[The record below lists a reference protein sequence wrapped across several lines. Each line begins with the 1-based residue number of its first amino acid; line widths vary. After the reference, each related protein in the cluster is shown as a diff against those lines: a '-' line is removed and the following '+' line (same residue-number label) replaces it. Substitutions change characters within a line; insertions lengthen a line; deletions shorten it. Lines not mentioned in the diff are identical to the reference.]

1 MSSMSLTSDQI
12 IDITSYINA
21 YRAKHSAPPLKWNS
35 TIASFSQQW
44 SDYLLSK
51 NLFQHSGSQLYGENL
66 AYFEGY
72 GSDLINLIKMSV
84 DAWYNEV
91 SLYDFNKPGF
101 SAATGHFTCLV
112 WLASKEY
119 GIAISFDPKT
129 TKAIITMNTTPPGNV
144 IGQFQQ
150 NVLPIGGTVPTP
162 TPTPVPIPVPVPT
175 PTPTPT
181 PIPVPVPTP
190 IPVPVPIPTPVP
202 VPTQYPIQVQQVIAM
217 LHNIVYWVQT
227 KRPRSYLIYQ
237 LQTAMTYIAAINL
250 PITNN
255 LLYLLQMAIQ
265 SIQNKKPSSAVIMM
279 IQNAIIALHPY
290 LSTLTPP

>member
-1 MSSMSLTSDQI
+1 MSLTSDQI

-112 WLASKEY
+112 WLASKENDQGHHHNEY
-119 GIAISFDPKT
+119 DSARERDRTISTKCSPHRRNCSDTDTDPCTHSGPCSNPYSDPDPHSRSGPYSYSCSRSDPYSCSSSDPISDSST
-129 TKAIITMNTTPPGNV
+129 TSYSNV
-144 IGQFQQ
+144 
-150 NVLPIGGTVPTP
+150 T
-162 TPTPVPIPVPVPT
+162 
-175 PTPTPT
+175 
-181 PIPVPVPTP
+181 
-190 IPVPVPIPTPVP
+190 
-202 VPTQYPIQVQQVIAM
+202 
-217 LHNIVYWVQT
+217 
-227 KRPRSYLIYQ
+227 
-237 LQTAMTYIAAINL
+237 
-250 PITNN
+250 
-255 LLYLLQMAIQ
+255 
-265 SIQNKKPSSAVIMM
+265 
-279 IQNAIIALHPY
+279 
-290 LSTLTPP
+290 